1 MLTGTVKFYNEEK
14 GYGFIAPHA
23 GGKDIFIHVKE
34 LKESGLT
41 ALEKDQ
47 QVSFSEKS
55 KNNKTVAADITIL

>member
-1 MLTGTVKFYNEEK
+1 MLTGTVKVYSEEK

-23 GGKDIFIHVKE
+23 GGKDIFVHVNE
-34 LKESGLT
+34 LKKSGLM

-55 KNNKTVAADITIL
+55 KDNKTFAADITIL